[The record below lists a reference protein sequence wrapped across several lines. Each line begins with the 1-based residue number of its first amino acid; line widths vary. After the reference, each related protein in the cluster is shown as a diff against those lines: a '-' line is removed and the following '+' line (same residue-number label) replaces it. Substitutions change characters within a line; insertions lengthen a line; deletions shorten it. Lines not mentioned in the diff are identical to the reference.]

1 MGAVRHSRSVPK
13 TQERT
18 RRAFWWNHGRPAGAA
33 EEPLRAVLFNLDG
46 ALADLHRD
54 GHRVACNAAFAAHGL
69 NVRWS
74 VGQYRNALRID
85 DEQRRIA
92 AALRRHGHG
101 RASVALAAEVR
112 RTKDELFEACVLDG
126 DVAPRPGLLDLVT
139 GLFVAGID
147 VAVVST
153 GARSWVEPLTRQ
165 LIGDGIAATVV
176 SRDDLPVVGPEPD
189 VYGHA
194 LWELGLP
201 PERALA
207 VTGSAAGLRAAS
219 AAKLTTLV
227 VTTPYTV
234 GQDFSAA
241 AAVRHHYDEP
251 EPLRAGGCEQLHRRG
266 PAVRVS
272 RSAC

>member
-1 MGAVRHSRSVPK
+1 MPK

-18 RRAFWWNHGRPAGAA
+18 RRAFWWEQGRPAGAA

-69 NVRWS
+69 AISWDVE
-74 VGQYRNALRID
+74 QYRHALCIG

-92 AALRRHGHG
+92 AALRRHGYG
-101 RASVALAAEVR
+101 RASAELAAQVR
-112 RTKDELFEACVLDG
+112 RTKDELFEECVLDG
-126 DVAPRPGLLDLVT
+126 DVAPRPGLADLVT
-139 GLFVAGID
+139 SLFVAGID

-153 GARSWVEPLTRQ
+153 GARSWVEPLARQ

-176 SRDDLPVVGPEPD
+176 SRDDLTVLGPQPD

-207 VTGSAAGLRAAS
+207 VAGSVTGLRAAI

-227 VTTPYTV
+227 MTTPYTV
-234 GQDFSAA
+234 GHDFAGA

-251 EPLRAGGCEQLHRRG
+251 EPLRASGCEALHRRWL
-266 PAVRVS
+266 AVTG
-272 RSAC
+272 